1 MSALTS
7 LLVRDR
13 IIPVAKVEDAL
24 QQQVLSAT
32 DLDTV
37 LLEMNLIPE
46 DVLAAYRAAS
56 CGLLPAA
63 RDEVM
68 RTARDAIE
76 RCPPTTAL
84 EHKVVPILL
93 DGRALVLAAA
103 DALSA
108 VELQRLGTAT
118 GCDVSIRVVT
128 APRIRAGLAQHY
140 GIELDARTA
149 RLVEALKR
157 REPGIIPYV
166 RPAGATH
173 VPQQAGGHGQSA
185 ELLRDLGLAD
195 SASLRAPRAPAVQ
208 SMSVSGDDTHTFEAG
223 DAVEGPTEV
232 PPIVPRRVLSTMP
245 PPSINASITRGARGP
260 LTEVRVA
267 ELLNHANHRDDVLY
281 VVMRYSQQFFDYVT
295 LFTISKDGARG
306 RLSHGAGLTSD
317 ILEKVYVPLGGSGVL
332 ARAAREKL
340 PCIGEIGASDD
351 ECHAASLLGQ
361 PTQRPGLA
369 VPYLLQGRPVM
380 LVFAEREGEG
390 LTESD
395 AAPLLSISV
404 PVGHALRRIIME
416 SKALSRSSPPGPFP
430 GGDTSLSASLEA
442 APQVA
447 EATGAAPPSV
457 DGPVLAAV
465 DLASVERMATGAQE
479 ALPEQ
484 LDADFQGSAP
494 TQRQPADVVIGVPKD
509 APLPPARGSMVPPS
523 SMGVSGRYQFQKHEA
538 PAAEHFRPARDTLG
552 PPAPAPIPGHAEA
565 PASAEVE
572 PPFTTEPPIDSQPPI
587 SAEPASVAEPAGQSR
602 PVPTTIP
609 PAPNKRLML
618 VPNAPEAS
626 VIIDMGE
633 QVRMLVDQLLQAGP
647 KDPMPEL
654 RELLRLGEGVLPV
667 LVQRFPGPLW
677 FDISA
682 LQVRA
687 PFGRDVSALA
697 LALVSFGDRAAPY
710 LATLLGTATDQVAV
724 CALLVA
730 GDLVHPDLLEA
741 VTRRVLDPD
750 GSVRFVALCAL
761 RAYGRLPNFPSVV
774 RALSEISERPGKD
787 PRRQRL
793 AVEALGEL
801 RDQRALRALIARL
814 GDAQESIAQAAH
826 RGLVE
831 LTLQDFGASQRRW
844 ETWAQDH
851 GQGHR
856 IEWLIQ
862 GLMHADAGVRAVAA
876 DELKRTTQQYFGYH
890 PALPKREREL
900 AQRKYREWWEREGR
914 SLFLAVS
921 A

>member
-13 IIPVAKVEDAL
+13 VIPVAKVEDAL

-56 CGLLPAA
+56 YGLLPAA

-76 RCPPTTAL
+76 RCPLATAL
-84 EHKVVPILL
+84 EQKVVPILL

-103 DALSA
+103 DALSPA
-108 VELQRLGTAT
+108 DLQRLSSAT
-118 GCDVSIRVVT
+118 GCDVSVRVVT
-128 APRIRAGLAQHY
+128 APRIRAGLAHHY
-140 GIELDARTA
+140 GIELDTRTA

-166 RPAGATH
+166 RPAGATQ
-173 VPQQAGGHGQSA
+173 VPLQPGAPEQSA
-185 ELLRDLGLAD
+185 ELLRELGLAD
-195 SASLRAPRAPAVQ
+195 SASLRAPRAPSVQ
-208 SMSVSGDDTHTFEAG
+208 SISVPDDDADASDEGQGDGASSD
-223 DAVEGPTEV
+223 V
-232 PPIVPRRVLSTMP
+232 PPIVQRRVLSTMP

-317 ILEKVYVPLGGSGVL
+317 ILEKVYVPLGGAGVL

-380 LVFAEREGEG
+380 LVFAEREGEA

-395 AAPLLSISV
+395 AAPLLSIAA

-416 SKALSRSSPPGPFP
+416 SKALSRSSPPGPAA
-430 GGDTSLSASLEA
+430 GDEKSGASAELSPSLQESNPAQSIVESPA
-442 APQVA
+442 
-447 EATGAAPPSV
+447 
-457 DGPVLAAV
+457 LAAV
-465 DLASVERMATGAQE
+465 DLASVERMAASEKDSPAETSAAAFEGQETTSGAS
-479 ALPEQ
+479 
-484 LDADFQGSAP
+484 ADS
-494 TQRQPADVVIGVPKD
+494 VIGVPKN

-538 PAAEHFRPARDTLG
+538 PAVEHFRPARDTLG
-552 PPAPAPIPGHAEA
+552 PPAPAPIPVQVD
-565 PASAEVE
+565 ASAATQAQL
-572 PPFTTEPPIDSQPPI
+572 PIDTEPPSPP
-587 SAEPASVAEPAGQSR
+587 EPAPAPIAQAR

-667 LVQRFPGPLW
+667 LIQRFPGPLW
-677 FDISA
+677 FDIST
-682 LQVRA
+682 LQTRA

-697 LALVSFGDRAAPY
+697 LALVSFGDRSAPY

-761 RAYGRLPNFPSVV
+761 RAYARLPNFSSVI

-801 RDQRALRALIARL
+801 RDQRALRALISRL
-814 GDAQESIAQAAH
+814 GDAQESIVQAAH

-831 LTLQDFGASQRRW
+831 LTLQDFGMSQRRW

-862 GLMHADAGVRAVAA
+862 GLMHADAAVRTVAA

-914 SLFLAVS
+914 SLFLAAS